1 MANYSLN
8 FDFGNCRVGPL
19 GRGKKKLTKLQMMLG
34 DDPFENSVLEHMSL
48 VNKAIFQAPAPS
60 YSKRCAPPPSRRK
73 KGAKRALGVPTQ
85 IPPARARPLT
95 LSPPPRPPLHPF
107 PSSVHPWSP
116 ADCVYLDSMTGYHF
130 PAVLIRCKRAPAVRT
145 IVHCHANAC
154 DIGHIYE
161 LCQRDAECWQANV
174 LLVEYPG
181 YGTSPG
187 NPYERS
193 VDRHVMIAYEYLVS
207 ELRCKP
213 ESIILFG
220 RSLGSGPVCR
230 LALRLQEL
238 GERVGGVIL
247 HSPFISVKEVGLSLL
262 GGVANI
268 ITDRWDNR
276 KPLAAIA
283 CRTLIIHGASDEVVP
298 FAHAEALRDV
308 RKANGLHVTF
318 FPTQGTHNYFS
329 YYRDY
334 LNPVENF
341 LAGHTSTRAPQ
352 LPDPLP
358 LARYSRAQ
366 VREIMELRRKRSTAT
381 MSSSS
386 TISESTAIGDAAGE
400 GAVDRGQSRGGK
412 RGYSPI
418 STLVDGAG
426 PASDPTSS
434 DEDELAEEPRLAA
447 AAEEEH
453 PRQKWSRG
461 RGRGVSGGLATST
474 AATRGRAGGDR
485 IWDDDDVVTSVPS
498 GASPFGAKTKPPSA
512 VTAR

>member
-1 MANYSLN
+1 M
-8 FDFGNCRVGPL
+8 
-19 GRGKKKLTKLQMMLG
+19 Q
-34 DDPFENSVLEHMSL
+34 
-48 VNKAIFQAPAPS
+48 
-60 YSKRCAPPPSRRK
+60 
-73 KGAKRALGVPTQ
+73 
-85 IPPARARPLT
+85 ARPRRAHH
-95 LSPPPRPPLHPF
+95 RP
-107 PSSVHPWSP
+107 
-116 ADCVYLDSMTGYHF
+116 
-130 PAVLIRCKRAPAVRT
+130 
-145 IVHCHANAC
+145 CHANAC

-193 VDRHVMIAYEYLVS
+193 VDRHVMIAYDYLVS
-207 ELRCKP
+207 ELKCKP

-238 GERVGGVIL
+238 GERVGGIIL

-276 KPLAAIA
+276 KPLAAVA

-334 LNPVENF
+334 LSPVENF
-341 LAGHTSTRAPQ
+341 LAGHASSRAPP

-366 VREIMELRRKRSTAT
+366 VREIMELRRNRTT
-381 MSSSS
+381 GTTSSSS
-386 TISESTAIGDAAGE
+386 SASDAGDG
-400 GAVDRGQSRGGK
+400 VDGGRIRGREARVLADQHARRRRGTRERSHHFGGGRTRGGIK
-412 RGYSPI
+412 GRGDGGGGPSQGEVVPRRRARRV
-418 STLVDGAG
+418 TGDVVDAGADAG
-426 PASDPTSS
+426 SRRRRPAMGRRRRRDERAERGESVRHE
-434 DEDELAEEPRLAA
+434 DEDD
-447 AAEEEH
+447 
-453 PRQKWSRG
+453 G
-461 RGRGVSGGLATST
+461 GV
-474 AATRGRAGGDR
+474 
-485 IWDDDDVVTSVPS
+485 
-498 GASPFGAKTKPPSA
+498 FGAMSGKTVRA
-512 VTAR
+512 IAFGLYV